1 MYLMCA
7 GLAVFDVFRISLLAL
22 LEVVLI
28 LTIFS
33 ERKLIYKELFK
44 YSSYIAQSRCKS
56 RFENVSKKTEFAHV
70 TVSKFTMPW
79 GTIQLCDNKGT
90 ETSSK
95 FLP

>member
-1 MYLMCA
+1 MCV

-33 ERKLIYKELFK
+33 ERKLSNKELFK

-79 GTIQLCDNKGT
+79 GTIQLCDNKET